1 MNEQKLH
8 IIKASYNQFRQ
19 LGFKNVT
26 MDDLAR
32 QIGISKKT
40 LYEQFENKDE
50 LVLESIKFMLEN
62 NRIETDAALKSSKNA
77 IEQLI
82 SLITIME
89 KMLRGLNLVS
99 YMDLQRYYPAAYQ
112 YLEAFKREHMLTDII
127 ENLKQG
133 ITEGLY
139 RNDVNI
145 EVVSRF
151 RLESAM
157 IVFHNNVYPQDK
169 FNIVEVNNELFVHYM
184 YGIASIKGHKLID
197 KYLNKETEKCFIP
210 NLFKV
215 KC

>member
-1 MNEQKLH
+1 MIEQKQH

-40 LYEQFENKDE
+40 LYELFENKDE
-50 LVLESIKFMLEN
+50 LVLESIKYMLET
-62 NRIETDAALKSSKNA
+62 NRAETEAVLKSSKNA
-77 IEQLI
+77 VEQLI
-82 SLITIME
+82 NVITIME
-89 KMLRGLNLVS
+89 KMLRGLNLIS
-99 YMDLQRYYPAAYQ
+99 YMDLQRYYSAAYQ
-112 YLEAFKREHMLTDII
+112 YLETFKREHMLTDII

-133 ITEGLY
+133 IAEGLY
-139 RNDVNI
+139 RSDVNV

-169 FNIVEVNNELFVHYM
+169 FNIIEVNNELFVHYM
-184 YGIASIKGHKLID
+184 YGIASIKGHKLIN
-197 KYLNKETEKCFIP
+197 KYLNKETEKCYIP

>member
-1 MNEQKLH
+1 MIEQKQH

-40 LYEQFENKDE
+40 LFELFENKDE
-50 LVLESIKFMLEN
+50 LVLETIKHMLET
-62 NRIETDAALKSSKNA
+62 NRAETEAVLKSSKNA
-77 IEQLI
+77 VEQLI
-82 SLITIME
+82 NVITIME
-89 KMLRGLNLVS
+89 KMLRGLNLIS

-112 YLEAFKREHMLTDII
+112 YLETFKREHMLTDII

-133 ITEGLY
+133 IAEGLY
-139 RNDVNI
+139 RSDVNV

-169 FNIVEVNNELFVHYM
+169 FNIIEVNNELFVHYM
-184 YGIASIKGHKLID
+184 YGIASIKGHKLIN
-197 KYLNKETEKCFIP
+197 KYLNKETEKCYIP

>member
-50 LVLESIKFMLEN
+50 LVLESIKFMLET

-89 KMLRGLNLVS
+89 KMLRGLNLVC

-184 YGIASIKGHKLID
+184 YGIASIKGHKLIN

>member
-1 MNEQKLH
+1 MIEQKQH

-40 LYEQFENKDE
+40 LYELFENKDE
-50 LVLESIKFMLEN
+50 LVLESIKYMLET
-62 NRIETDAALKSSKNA
+62 NRAETEAVLKSSKNA
-77 IEQLI
+77 VEQLI
-82 SLITIME
+82 NVITIME
-89 KMLRGLNLVS
+89 KMLRGLNLIS
-99 YMDLQRYYPAAYQ
+99 YMDLQRYYPTAYQ
-112 YLEAFKREHMLTDII
+112 YLETFKREHMLTDII

-133 ITEGLY
+133 IAEGLY
-139 RNDVNI
+139 RSDVNV

-169 FNIVEVNNELFVHYM
+169 FNIIEVNNELFVHYM
-184 YGIASIKGHKLID
+184 YGIASIKGHKLIN
-197 KYLNKETEKCFIP
+197 KYLNKETEKCYIP